1 MAATLCVF
9 RAEYE
14 KEEEEEEQEERD
26 GEATYNRNKNQ
37 ELFVN
42 KINNKKSQRRNE
54 TPFIISCQ
62 VIVSAQP
69 HHSIINIG
77 LFFFFFW
84 NGPPNI

>member
-14 KEEEEEEQEERD
+14 KEEEEEQEERD

-42 KINNKKSQRRNE
+42 KIKKKNHKDE
-54 TPFIISCQ
+54 TKHRSSFPAKWLCQLSHII
-62 VIVSAQP
+62 
-69 HHSIINIG
+69 
-77 LFFFFFW
+77 L
-84 NGPPNI
+84 